1 MSNALLLRSIRA
13 DGTING
19 SLSPGAVRAI
29 VQRYGALI
37 GVPDL
42 NPHDLRRSLAR
53 AARRAGAPLEV
64 IQHTLGHA
72 SVRTTE
78 IYTRTGEEA
87 NAGDFIELLQ
97 GLSAPVAPRPRL
109 RSIR

>member
-1 MSNALLLRSIRA
+1 MRLLRSFHP

-19 SLSPGAVRAI
+19 SLSAGTVRKI
-29 VQRYGALI
+29 VQHYGSLI

-53 AARRAGAPLEV
+53 AARRRGAPLET

-78 IYTRTGEEA
+78 LYTRTGEEA
-87 NAGDFIELLQ
+87 NAGDFIDLGQ
-97 GLSAPVAPRPRL
+97 VG
-109 RSIR
+109 

>member
-1 MSNALLLRSIRA
+1 MKLLRSIRA
-13 DGTING
+13 DGSVNG
-19 SLSPGAVRAI
+19 SLSPGAVRDI
-29 VQRYGALI
+29 VRHYGALL
-37 GVPDL
+37 GVPEL

-53 AARRAGAPLEV
+53 AARKAGAPLET

-87 NAGDFIELLQ
+87 NAGDYVNL
-97 GLSAPVAPRPRL
+97 
-109 RSIR
+109 